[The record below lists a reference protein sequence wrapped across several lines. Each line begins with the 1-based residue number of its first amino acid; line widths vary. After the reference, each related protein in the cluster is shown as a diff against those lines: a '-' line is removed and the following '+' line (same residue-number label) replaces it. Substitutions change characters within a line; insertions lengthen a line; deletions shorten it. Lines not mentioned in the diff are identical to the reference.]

1 MCALNINEA
10 TTSVEKKKRKRSKNF
25 TEMETGFLIDVVIRH
40 IEIVEN
46 KKTDAVTW
54 KEKEVVWNK
63 IAEELQAIAGTT
75 DRTSA
80 ILRSKYESIKQN
92 IKSKL
97 TKNKTEIFKTG
108 GGSAELSVLTSYEQ
122 KLMGYIQINLHG
134 IPCNFDSDYKIS
146 EFNYEQKLMG
156 YIQINLHGIPCN
168 FDSDYKISAVNINKD
183 TEIITTGIV
192 NIANDIPDTGL
203 LIAQC
208 DTREDGTSTV
218 MIRNEDIIENIVI
231 DTEQGETDV
240 PQEWKKWNPHQ
251 LKEKKH
257 NVLQPRRKLKRK
269 DELNNKLEDIN

>member
-1 MCALNINEA
+1 
-10 TTSVEKKKRKRSKNF
+10 
-25 TEMETGFLIDVVIRH
+25 METGFLIDVVIRH

-63 IAEELQAIAGTT
+63 IAEELQAIAGT

-146 EFNYEQKLMG
+146 EFNMY
-156 YIQINLHGIPCN
+156 
-168 FDSDYKISAVNINKD
+168 DSVFSNNVCVLFEVLKI
-183 TEIITTGIV
+183 
-192 NIANDIPDTGL
+192 
-203 LIAQC
+203 
-208 DTREDGTSTV
+208 
-218 MIRNEDIIENIVI
+218 
-231 DTEQGETDV
+231 
-240 PQEWKKWNPHQ
+240 
-251 LKEKKH
+251 
-257 NVLQPRRKLKRK
+257 
-269 DELNNKLEDIN
+269 

>member
-25 TEMETGFLIDVVIRH
+25 TEMETGFLIDVVIRR

-63 IAEELQAIAGTT
+63 IAEELQAIAGTYRT
-75 DRTSA
+75 SAILRSKYESIKQNIKSKLTGTYRTSA

-97 TKNKTEIFKTG
+97 TKNKTEILKTG
-108 GGSAELSVLTSYEQ
+108 GGSAELSVLTSYER
-122 KLMGYIQINLHG
+122 KLMGYIQI
-134 IPCNFDSDYKIS
+134 S
-146 EFNYEQKLMG
+146 
-156 YIQINLHGIPCN
+156 LHGIPCN

-203 LIAQC
+203 LIA
-208 DTREDGTSTV
+208 
-218 MIRNEDIIENIVI
+218 
-231 DTEQGETDV
+231 
-240 PQEWKKWNPHQ
+240 P
-251 LKEKKH
+251 
-257 NVLQPRRKLKRK
+257 
-269 DELNNKLEDIN
+269 